1 MSIMKTTTVL
11 SLPLFAV
18 LFSGCASVGRNF
30 DSTSL
35 GWLKPGETDKTT
47 ILAHIGQPFRV
58 GMDAGDQTW
67 TYGYYKYRLFGTS
80 VTKDL
85 VIRFDLGEK
94 VKSFTLNT
102 SFPDEKERLDPALK
116 K

>member
-1 MSIMKTTTVL
+1 MYDMKTNTVL
-11 SLPLFAV
+11 SLALFSI
-18 LFSGCASVGRNF
+18 LCSGCASVGRNF

-35 GWLKPGETDKTT
+35 GWLKPGETDKAA
-47 ILAHIGQPFRV
+47 LLSKIGQPFRV

-67 TYGYYKYRLFGTS
+67 TYGYYKYRVFGGS

-94 VKSFTLNT
+94 VKSYTLNT
-102 SFPDEKERLDPALK
+102 SFPDEKARLDPALK